1 MMTRPIALSL
11 TLLAVACPSVQL
23 SAADAPPDTGP
34 TFSGFVDTTYNW
46 NTNGADTN
54 NGHSFDAKANTFA
67 LNDGQLEVTGHPKGD
82 PNITYMFKLDYGTD
96 AAVLEGADASQTASN
111 VTVEEAWGSYMDP
124 KSKFGLKVGKFVTF
138 EGIEVI
144 ESGANPTIT
153 RGLLF
158 SIVEPYTTTGALI
171 TYNPN
176 DKWDAEFGLV
186 NGWDLI
192 SDDNQSKTIDAHVGY
207 SNGDPLALGLSLLYG
222 PETSQAA
229 TLPPGTSADGQ
240 NRLSVDLT
248 GITKVI
254 KNVDLNFQ
262 GNFGTEKKASF
273 VNPGSNAKWFGL
285 GVQPVYHVNDKFT
298 VGARLEWLDDKDGF
312 WSHET
317 SATRMITVSVAPAY
331 QVTPHFL
338 ARVEGRYDS
347 ANQEL
352 FTNKTSQV
360 TPTKKSQGEL
370 AAETIF
376 SF

>member
-1 MMTRPIALSL
+1 MTTRHIALSL

-34 TFSGFVDTTYNW
+34 TLSGFVDTTYNW
-46 NTNGADTN
+46 NTNGADVNHT
-54 NGHSFDAKANTFA
+54 HSFDAKANTFA

-82 PNITYMFKLDYGTD
+82 SNITYMFKLDYGTD
-96 AAVLEGADASQTASN
+96 AAVLSGADASETTSN

-124 KSKFGLKVGKFVTF
+124 KSKLGLKVGKFVTF

-158 SIVEPYTTTGALI
+158 SLAEPYTTTGALI

-192 SDDNQSKTIDAHVGY
+192 SDNNQSKTIDAHLGY
-207 SNGDPLALGLSLLYG
+207 NGGDPLTLGLSLLYG
-222 PETSQAA
+222 PETAQGAP
-229 TLPPGTSADGQ
+229 LPAGTSADSQ
-240 NRLSVDLT
+240 NRLSIDLT
-248 GITKVI
+248 GLTKVV
-254 KNVDLNFQ
+254 KNLDINFQ
-262 GNFGTEKKASF
+262 ANLGTQKKASL
-273 VNPGSNAKWFGL
+273 VHTGSNGKWFGL
-285 GVQPVYHVNDKFT
+285 GVQPVYHVNDKFS
-298 VGARLEWLDDKDGF
+298 VGGRLEWLDDKDGDLTGQ
-312 WSHET
+312 T
-317 SATRMITVSVAPAY
+317 SATREITISIAPAY
-331 QVTPHFL
+331 QVTSHFL

-347 ANQEL
+347 SNQEL
-352 FTNKTSQV
+352 FTSKTSQ
-360 TPTKKSQGEL
+360 TAATKKNQGEL